1 MAELPRL
8 NGVIRA
14 LEQGNPAFTSF
25 VTADVDSALAFAGS
39 RYDGIVFEMEHNPWD
54 IRALRDSMQYLLNR
68 GQIIQSASLA
78 PAVTPI
84 VRVAANGE
92 EKNQWLA
99 KQALDLGAYGIVW
112 PHISTVD
119 QAYNAVA
126 ACRYPRLTTAP
137 LYQPAGIRGDGPA
150 SALRYWGVTQQQYY
164 SRADV
169 WPLNSEGEILVILMI
184 EDTQGI
190 TNLADMLTKVPGIG
204 VVLIGEGD
212 LSQELGHP
220 RQYEHPAVLEAAV
233 GSYQDPEIGQALVA
247 YLTVRIDPP
256 PPSAELRRFVAE
268 RLPAPMIPARLVIVD
283 EFPRRSGGQL
293 DWAGLPDPCDPSSTG
308 EASYVEPEGAIERT
322 LADLL
327 AGVLEIEKVGALS
340 DFFDLGG
347 HSLQATQAVSRIRE
361 VFRVGLTIPD
371 FLGARTVRQLAQE
384 LRELG
389 MSSGVDVDDVAELIA
404 EISAMPPDEAA
415 RLLAG

>member
-119 QAYNAVA
+119 QAYNAQSPHAAIRASRRHPSTSRPAFVA
-126 ACRYPRLTTAP
+126 MDPR
-137 LYQPAGIRGDGPA
+137 
-150 SALRYWGVTQQQYY
+150 
-164 SRADV
+164 
-169 WPLNSEGEILVILMI
+169 
-184 EDTQGI
+184 
-190 TNLADMLTKVPGIG
+190 
-204 VVLIGEGD
+204 
-212 LSQELGHP
+212 
-220 RQYEHPAVLEAAV
+220 
-233 GSYQDPEIGQALVA
+233 
-247 YLTVRIDPP
+247 
-256 PPSAELRRFVAE
+256 PPSATGASLSSNTTAEPMYGRSIRRVRF
-268 RLPAPMIPARLVIVD
+268 
-283 EFPRRSGGQL
+283 
-293 DWAGLPDPCDPSSTG
+293 SS
-308 EASYVEPEGAIERT
+308 
-322 LADLL
+322 
-327 AGVLEIEKVGALS
+327 
-340 DFFDLGG
+340 
-347 HSLQATQAVSRIRE
+347 SL
-361 VFRVGLTIPD
+361 
-371 FLGARTVRQLAQE
+371 
-384 LRELG
+384 
-389 MSSGVDVDDVAELIA
+389 
-404 EISAMPPDEAA
+404 
-415 RLLAG
+415 